1 MPCNHDL
8 GDLLFRRDG
17 DLLARRD
24 GVTFD
29 GVVFDG
35 VVFLADTGSFDAVRG
50 MRSGRVYGS
59 KTSTFLTRTS
69 SRVGTSTYAE

>member
-17 DLLARRD
+17 DLLARR
-24 GVTFD
+24 D

-69 SRVGTSTYAE
+69 SRVGMSTYAE